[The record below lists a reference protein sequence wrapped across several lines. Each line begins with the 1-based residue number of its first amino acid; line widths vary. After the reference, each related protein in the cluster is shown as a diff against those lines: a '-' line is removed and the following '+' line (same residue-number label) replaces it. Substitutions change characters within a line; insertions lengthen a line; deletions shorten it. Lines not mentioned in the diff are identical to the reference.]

1 MEEPIKK
8 SLELHDM
15 SRQIGIPDYVLAVY
29 LSEAPIENCE
39 DAYMGI
45 VLDHKQVPVN
55 NFVIFDDSNDVAYE
69 FTDKYAKGG
78 VTPFVKLSNQVAE
91 HYEGKEVPTKYK
103 KIYGERYSK
112 KEAKKVG
119 DKVAA
124 KVYRQQLAKKFS
136 DGGTTPSR
144 NKEIAQTIVNQLGG
158 MNRLV
163 AFTGASN
170 FAAINNGLSFRI
182 KNAKANYIKITL
194 NGKDLYD
201 LEVGRIRGT
210 TYKVV
215 GKENDLYYDMLKREI
230 EKLTGM
236 YLSFGDGGI
245 VQVYGGYPLFL
256 GGMQNSMPL
265 AAGVE
270 NIAPMFADGGIVEGV
285 SGYPLRL
292 GGMQVN
298 PLNTVGLVPIFENG
312 GMVEGVSGYP
322 LRLGGMQVNPL
333 TTAGLVPIFEEG
345 GYVSYKDKYNKK
357 YNYKKGTAHSLEE
370 ISEDTGVSMK
380 GLQQIYNKGIGAYKT
395 NPASVRPTVKSK
407 EQWAKARVYSAVMG
421 GKAADVDAAELK
433 MSKGGKVQKETYYIE
448 FLNKKKG
455 FQKDVIE
462 FDSYEEAVKWAKDNF
477 ERFDYDMIRQRYDTG
492 GTTQTHDSGMYKHW
506 NKYAKTKH
514 KKAYIISNSAAY
526 NKEKYEAIFGD
537 YDEDGIPNADDRE
550 PLKPSQERVEGVS
563 FVEQFDNLLEK
574 RNISDEHLERF
585 VDLIDETT
593 PYDCAVYGRTKTPY
607 SIIKSLVD
615 WKIVEDGNN
624 YEAGVKDLLGTTVA
638 FGKISDL
645 EDYRNKVMNGEL
657 GEVIDYRDYYE
668 NAKDG
673 YRAYHFVVKFDG
685 YPVEVQLKTNRMKE
699 LNEISHSLYKNKTL
713 NKDFMLYLTTLAN
726 SADNGDR
733 KSKSVYNKLLRN
745 KEELTKKLSK

>member
-15 SRQIGIPDYVLAVY
+15 SRQIGIPDYVLALY

-39 DAYMGI
+39 DAYEGV
-45 VLDHKQVPVN
+45 VLDHKQVPTN
-55 NFVIFDDSNDVAYE
+55 HFVIFDDSNDVAYE
-69 FTDKYAKGG
+69 FSDKYAKGG

-91 HYEGKEVPTKYK
+91 RYEGKAVPAKYK
-103 KIYGERYSK
+103 KLYGERYSK
-112 KEAKKVG
+112 KEAKQVG

-124 KVYRQQLAKKFS
+124 KVYRQQLAKKFA

-144 NKEIAQTIVNQLGG
+144 NREIAQTIVNQLGG

-163 AFTGASN
+163 AFTGANN
-170 FAAINNGLSFRI
+170 FVAINNGVSFRI

-245 VQVYGGYPLFL
+245 VQIYGGYPLFL

-298 PLNTVGLVPIFENG
+298 PLTTV
-312 GMVEGVSGYP
+312 
-322 LRLGGMQVNPL
+322 
-333 TTAGLVPIFEEG
+333 GLVPIFEEG
-345 GYVSYKDKYNKK
+345 GMTDDEYGQGGYVTYKDKYNKK

-370 ISEDTGVSMK
+370 ISKDTGVSLK

-395 NPASVRPTVKSK
+395 NPASVRPNVKSK

-421 GKAADVDAAELK
+421 GKAADVDAEELK
-433 MSKGGKVQKETYYIE
+433 MSKGGHT
-448 FLNKKKG
+448 
-455 FQKDVIE
+455 
-462 FDSYEEAVKWAKDNF
+462 
-477 ERFDYDMIRQRYDTG
+477 
-492 GTTQTHDSGMYKHW
+492 DSGMYKHW
-506 NKYAKTKH
+506 NKYTKTKH

-526 NKEKYEAIFGD
+526 NKDKYEAIFGD
-537 YDEDGIPNADDRE
+537 YDEDGIPNADDTQ
-550 PLKPSQERVEGVS
+550 PLKPSRERVEGVS
-563 FVEQFDNLLEK
+563 FVEQFGNLLEK
-574 RNISDEHLERF
+574 RNISDEYLERF
-585 VDLIDETT
+585 VDLIEETT
-593 PYDCAVYGRTKTPY
+593 PYDCTVYARTKTPY

-645 EDYRNKVMNGEL
+645 EDYRNKVMNGDL
-657 GEVIDYRDYYE
+657 GEVIDYKDYYD

-726 SADNGDR
+726 SADNGNK
-733 KSKSVYNKLLRN
+733 KSRAVYNKLLRN

>member
-39 DAYMGI
+39 DAYEGV
-45 VLDHKQVPVN
+45 VLDHKQVPTN
-55 NFVIFDDSNDVAYE
+55 HFVIFDDSNDVAYE
-69 FTDKYAKGG
+69 FSDKYAKGG

-91 HYEGKEVPTKYK
+91 RYEGKAVPAKYK
-103 KIYGERYSK
+103 KLYGERYSK
-112 KEAKKVG
+112 KEAKQVG

-124 KVYRQQLAKKFS
+124 KVYRQQLAKKFA

-144 NKEIAQTIVNQLGG
+144 NREIAQTIVNQLGG

-163 AFTGASN
+163 AFTGANN
-170 FAAINNGLSFRI
+170 FVAINNGVSFRI

-245 VQVYGGYPLFL
+245 VQIYGGYPLFL

-285 SGYPLRL
+285 SGYPLC
-292 GGMQVN
+292 
-298 PLNTVGLVPIFENG
+298 
-312 GMVEGVSGYP
+312 
-322 LRLGGMQVNPL
+322 LGGMQVNPL
-333 TTAGLVPIFEEG
+333 TTVGLVPIFEEG
-345 GYVSYKDKYNKK
+345 GMTDDEYGQGGYVTYKDKYNKK

-380 GLQQIYNKGIGAYKT
+380 GLKQIYNKGIGAYKT
-395 NPASVRPTVKSK
+395 NPASVRPNVKSK

-526 NKEKYEAIFGD
+526 NKDKYQAIFGD
-537 YDEDGIPNADDRE
+537 YDEDGIPNADDVQ
-550 PLKPSQERVEGVS
+550 PLKPSRETVEGVS
-563 FVEQFDNLLEK
+563 FVEQFGNLLEK

-585 VDLIDETT
+585 VDLIEETT
-593 PYDCAVYGRTKTPY
+593 PYDCTVYARTKTPY

-638 FGKISDL
+638 FQKISDL
-645 EDYRNKVMNGEL
+645 EDYRNKVMSGDL
-657 GEVIDYRDYYE
+657 GEVIDYKDYYQQ
-668 NAKDG
+668 AKDG

-685 YPVEVQLKTNRMKE
+685 YPVEVQLKTNRMKD

-726 SADNGDR
+726 SADNGDK
-733 KSKSVYNKLLRN
+733 KSRAVYNKLLRN

>member
-158 MNRLV
+158 MNRLI

-270 NIAPMFADGGIVEGV
+270 NIAPMFADGG
-285 SGYPLRL
+285 
-292 GGMQVN
+292 
-298 PLNTVGLVPIFENG
+298 
-312 GMVEGVSGYP
+312 MVEGISGYP

-333 TTAGLVPIFEEG
+333 TTTGLIPMF
-345 GYVSYKDKYNKK
+345 
-357 YNYKKGTAHSLEE
+357 A
-370 ISEDTGVSMK
+370 
-380 GLQQIYNKGIGAYKT
+380 
-395 NPASVRPTVKSK
+395 
-407 EQWAKARVYSAVMG
+407 
-421 GKAADVDAAELK
+421 
-433 MSKGGKVQKETYYIE
+433 KGGQVQNETYYIE

-462 FDSYEEAVKWAKDNF
+462 FDSYDKAVKWAKDNF
-477 ERFDYDMIRQRYDTG
+477 ERFDYDMIRQRYAEG
-492 GTTQTHDSGMYKHW
+492 GQTHESGLYKHW
-506 NKYAKTKH
+506 NKYPKTKH
-514 KKAYIISNSAAY
+514 KKAYIISNNAAY
-526 NKEKYEAIFGD
+526 DKDKYQAIFGD
-537 YDEDGIPNADDRE
+537 YDEDGIPNADDVQ
-550 PLKPSQERVEGVS
+550 PLKPSRERVEGVS
-563 FVEQFDNLLEK
+563 FVEQFGNLLEK

-585 VDLIDETT
+585 VDLIEETT
-593 PYDCAVYGRTKTPY
+593 PYDCTIYARTKTPY
-607 SIIKSLVD
+607 SIMKSLVD

-624 YEAGVKDLLGTTVA
+624 YEAGIKDLLGTTVA
-638 FGKISDL
+638 FEKISDL
-645 EDYRNKVMNGEL
+645 EDYRNKVMSGDL
-657 GEVIDYRDYYE
+657 GQVSDYRDYYE

-673 YRAYHFVVKFDG
+673 YRAYHFVVTFDG
-685 YPVEVQLKTNRMKE
+685 YPVEVQLKTNRMKD

-726 SADNGDR
+726 SADNGDK
-733 KSKSVYNKLLRN
+733 KSRAVYNKLLRN

>member
-1 MEEPIKK
+1 
-8 SLELHDM
+8 
-15 SRQIGIPDYVLAVY
+15 
-29 LSEAPIENCE
+29 
-39 DAYMGI
+39 
-45 VLDHKQVPVN
+45 
-55 NFVIFDDSNDVAYE
+55 
-69 FTDKYAKGG
+69 
-78 VTPFVKLSNQVAE
+78 
-91 HYEGKEVPTKYK
+91 
-103 KIYGERYSK
+103 
-112 KEAKKVG
+112 
-119 DKVAA
+119 
-124 KVYRQQLAKKFS
+124 
-136 DGGTTPSR
+136 
-144 NKEIAQTIVNQLGG
+144 
-158 MNRLV
+158 
-163 AFTGASN
+163 
-170 FAAINNGLSFRI
+170 
-182 KNAKANYIKITL
+182 
-194 NGKDLYD
+194 
-201 LEVGRIRGT
+201 
-210 TYKVV
+210 
-215 GKENDLYYDMLKREI
+215 
-230 EKLTGM
+230 
-236 YLSFGDGGI
+236 
-245 VQVYGGYPLFL
+245 
-256 GGMQNSMPL
+256 
-265 AAGVE
+265 
-270 NIAPMFADGGIVEGV
+270 MFADGGIVEGV

-298 PLNTVGLVPIFENG
+298 PMTTVGLVPIFENG

-333 TTAGLVPIFEEG
+333 TTVGLVPIFEEG

-395 NPASVRPTVKSK
+395 NPASVRSTVKSK

-433 MSKGGKVQKETYYIE
+433 MSKGGQVFNETVENTIYIPKILYHATYKPLLSKIKENGLDTSKSRKAWEDSVKGLVYLAKDIDVAVSYAESSELVPDSWIDNIIVLHIDTNKLDKSKFRIDQNVQDNEGDTLEYKGVIPFSAITEVTKYEQGGKVQKETYYIE

-462 FDSYEEAVKWAKDNF
+462 FDSYDKAVKWAKDNF

-492 GTTQTHDSGMYKHW
+492 GTTQTHDSGLYKHW
-506 NKYAKTKH
+506 NKYPKTKH
-514 KKAYIISNSAAY
+514 KKAYIISNNAAY
-526 NKEKYEAIFGD
+526 DKDKYQAIFGD
-537 YDEDGIPNADDRE
+537 YDEDGIPNADDRQ

-585 VDLIDETT
+585 VDLIEETT
-593 PYDCAVYGRTKTPY
+593 PYDCTIYARTKTPY
-607 SIIKSLVD
+607 SIMKSLVD

-624 YEAGVKDLLGTTVA
+624 YEAGIKDLLGTTVS
-638 FGKISDL
+638 FEKISDL
-645 EDYRNKVMNGEL
+645 EDYRNKVMSGDL
-657 GEVIDYRDYYE
+657 GQVSDYRDYYE

-673 YRAYHFVVKFDG
+673 YRAYHFVVTFDG

-726 SADNGDR
+726 SADNGDK
-733 KSKSVYNKLLRN
+733 KSRAVYNKLLRN

>member
-45 VLDHKQVPVN
+45 VLDHKQVPVTH
-55 NFVIFDDSNDVAYE
+55 FVIFDDSNDVAYE

-78 VTPFVKLSNQVAE
+78 VTPFVKLSNEATEV
-91 HYEGKEVPTKYK
+91 YKPKEAPKKYARFYK
-103 KIYGERYSK
+103 KF
-112 KEAKKVG
+112 A
-119 DKVAA
+119 
-124 KVYRQQLAKKFS
+124 

-144 NKEIAQTIVNQLGG
+144 NREIAQTIVNQLGG

-170 FAAINNGLSFRI
+170 FAAINNGVSFRI

-194 NGKDLYD
+194 NGSDLYD

-215 GKENDLYYDMLKREI
+215 GKVNDLYYDMLKREI

-298 PLNTVGLVPIFENG
+298 PMTTIGLVPMFEEG
-312 GMVEGVSGYP
+312 GMIMEEF
-322 LRLGGMQVNPL
+322 
-333 TTAGLVPIFEEG
+333 AEG

-370 ISEDTGVSMK
+370 ISKDTGVSMK

-421 GKAADVDAAELK
+421 GKAADVDSKELK
-433 MSKGGKVQKETYYIE
+433 MSKGGQVQKETYYIE

-455 FQKDVIE
+455 FQKDIIE
-462 FDSYEEAVKWAKDNF
+462 FDSYDEAVKWAKNNF
-477 ERFDYDMIRQRYDTG
+477 EKFDYDMIRQRYDTG
-492 GTTQTHDSGMYKHW
+492 GTTQTHDSGLYKHW
-506 NKYAKTKH
+506 NKYPKTKH
-514 KKAYIISNSAAY
+514 KKAYIISNNAAY
-526 NKEKYEAIFGD
+526 DKDKYQAIFGD

-550 PLKPSQERVEGVS
+550 PLKRSQERVEGVS
-563 FVEQFDNLLEK
+563 FVEQFGNLLEK

-585 VDLIDETT
+585 VDLIEETT
-593 PYDCAVYGRTKTPY
+593 PYDCTIYARTKTPY
-607 SIIKSLVD
+607 SIMKSLVD

-624 YEAGVKDLLGTTVA
+624 YEAGIKDLLGTTVA
-638 FGKISDL
+638 FEKISDL
-645 EDYRNKVMNGEL
+645 EDYRNKVMSGDL
-657 GEVIDYRDYYE
+657 GQVSDYRDYYE

-673 YRAYHFVVKFDG
+673 YRAYHFVVTFDG

-726 SADNGDR
+726 SADNGDK

>member
-1 MEEPIKK
+1 
-8 SLELHDM
+8 
-15 SRQIGIPDYVLAVY
+15 
-29 LSEAPIENCE
+29 
-39 DAYMGI
+39 
-45 VLDHKQVPVN
+45 
-55 NFVIFDDSNDVAYE
+55 
-69 FTDKYAKGG
+69 
-78 VTPFVKLSNQVAE
+78 
-91 HYEGKEVPTKYK
+91 
-103 KIYGERYSK
+103 
-112 KEAKKVG
+112 
-119 DKVAA
+119 
-124 KVYRQQLAKKFS
+124 
-136 DGGTTPSR
+136 
-144 NKEIAQTIVNQLGG
+144 
-158 MNRLV
+158 
-163 AFTGASN
+163 
-170 FAAINNGLSFRI
+170 
-182 KNAKANYIKITL
+182 
-194 NGKDLYD
+194 
-201 LEVGRIRGT
+201 
-210 TYKVV
+210 
-215 GKENDLYYDMLKREI
+215 
-230 EKLTGM
+230 
-236 YLSFGDGGI
+236 
-245 VQVYGGYPLFL
+245 
-256 GGMQNSMPL
+256 MPL

-298 PLNTVGLVPIFENG
+298 PMTTVGLVPMFEEG
-312 GMVEGVSGYP
+312 GMVEDVSGYP

-421 GKAADVDAAELK
+421 GKAADVDSKELK
-433 MSKGGKVQKETYYIE
+433 MSKGGQVQKETYYIE

-455 FQKDVIE
+455 FQRDIIE
-462 FDSYEEAVKWAKDNF
+462 FDSY
-477 ERFDYDMIRQRYDTG
+477 
-492 GTTQTHDSGMYKHW
+492 
-506 NKYAKTKH
+506 
-514 KKAYIISNSAAY
+514 
-526 NKEKYEAIFGD
+526 
-537 YDEDGIPNADDRE
+537 DRE

-563 FVEQFDNLLEK
+563 FVEQFGNLLEK

-585 VDLIDETT
+585 VDLIEETT
-593 PYDCAVYGRTKTPY
+593 PYDCTVYARTKTPY
-607 SIIKSLVD
+607 SIMKSLVD

-624 YEAGVKDLLGTTVA
+624 YEAGIKDLLGTTVA
-638 FGKISDL
+638 FNKISDL
-645 EDYRNKVMNGEL
+645 EDYRNKVMSGDL
-657 GEVIDYRDYYE
+657 GQVSDYRDYYE

-673 YRAYHFVVKFDG
+673 YRAYHFVVTFDG

-726 SADNGDR
+726 SADNGDK

>member
-39 DAYMGI
+39 DAYEGV
-45 VLDHKQVPVN
+45 VLDHKQVPTTH
-55 NFVIFDDSNDVAYE
+55 FVIFDDSNDVAYE
-69 FTDKYAKGG
+69 FSDKYAKGG
-78 VTPFVKLSNQVAE
+78 VTPFVKLSNQDTERYTPKAA
-91 HYEGKEVPTKYK
+91 TKKYTRFYK
-103 KIYGERYSK
+103 KF
-112 KEAKKVG
+112 A
-119 DKVAA
+119 
-124 KVYRQQLAKKFS
+124 
-136 DGGTTPSR
+136 DGGTAPSR

-298 PLNTVGLVPIFENG
+298 PLTTVGLVPIFK
-312 GMVEGVSGYP
+312 
-322 LRLGGMQVNPL
+322 
-333 TTAGLVPIFEEG
+333 EG

-462 FDSYEEAVKWAKDNF
+462 FDSYEEAVKWAKENF

-514 KKAYIISNSAAY
+514 KKVYIISNSAAY

-563 FVEQFDNLLEK
+563 FVEQFENLLEK

-585 VDLIDETT
+585 VDLIEETT
-593 PYDCAVYGRTKTPY
+593 PYDCTVYARTKTPY

-645 EDYRNKVMNGEL
+645 EDYRNKVMSGDL

-668 NAKDG
+668 AAKDG

-726 SADNGDR
+726 SADNGDK
-733 KSKSVYNKLLRN
+733 KSKAVYNKLLRN